1 MNPAIEALFRAQVRL
16 KNWLLGLLVFAILL
30 SVISMISGALEHQ
43 LLVAIRDGTFTLRD
57 NITARAEASD
67 TRQMVIGGLQFVS
80 TLLILILWLV
90 WTYKSSKFANA
101 LGASETGFTPGWSV
115 GWYFIPFA
123 NLVQPCRAL
132 ARIVKATRSPAD
144 WRKGTGGTLPLAWWL
159 SFWIDRIADRVSFWT
174 AMQAE
179 EVHEFILSGQVSL
192 VSDCLSLVSYT
203 LMALLVLRM
212 FGDQSQSANVAH
224 TSSLHST
231 PSSQTGLRVGKA
243 PVGN

>member
-1 MNPAIEALFRAQVRL
+1 MNPDIEALFRAQVRL

-30 SVISMISGALEHQ
+30 SVVSMISGALEHQ
-43 LLVAIRDGTFTLRD
+43 LLVSIRDGTFSLQD

-67 TRQMVIGGLQFVS
+67 TRQAVIGGVQFAS
-80 TLLILILWLV
+80 TLLIFIVWLV
-90 WTYKSSKFANA
+90 WTFKSSKYANA

-123 NLVQPCRAL
+123 NLVQPYRAL
-132 ARIVKATRSPAD
+132 VRIIKATRSPVD
-144 WRKGTGGTLPLAWWL
+144 WKKGAGGMLPLAWWL

-179 EVHEFILSGQVSL
+179 EVQELILSGQVSF
-192 VSDCLSLVSYT
+192 VSDCLSIVSYA

-212 FGDQSQSANVAH
+212 FGDQRQSANVAH
-224 TSSLHST
+224 TSSLHSK